1 MVTLAVY
8 TFFFATLMGR
18 QFLDPS
24 KGYDGHDVDVMVPL
38 FTFLQV
44 TAAQYFTHTFFSRTL
59 LGPISVDSKMKM
71 EYLLTKKGSI

>member
-1 MVTLAVY
+1 MFVVILQVVTLAVY

-24 KGYDGHDVDVMVPL
+24 KGYEGHDVDVFVPL

-44 TAAQYFTHTFFSRTL
+44 RPLDRKVRHT
-59 LGPISVDSKMKM
+59 
-71 EYLLTKKGSI
+71 